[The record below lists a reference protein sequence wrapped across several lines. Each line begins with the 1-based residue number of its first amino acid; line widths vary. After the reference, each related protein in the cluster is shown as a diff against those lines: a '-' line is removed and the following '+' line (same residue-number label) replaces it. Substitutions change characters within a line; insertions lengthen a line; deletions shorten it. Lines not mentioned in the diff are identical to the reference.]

1 MPESIPSAPAWPRF
15 LLTGLVFAA
24 AAYGVMAL
32 YQNIMLRKQE
42 ALQTAFELANLTE
55 DTVDPKEWGKTFP
68 RQYDGYLRTVDT
80 QRTRY
85 GGSEN
90 FQKLD
95 DDPRLR
101 TLFAGYAF
109 SIDYREERGHAY
121 MLSDQEE
128 TERVRQVQQ
137 PGACLQ
143 CHASVLVAYRQE
155 GIKAGASDDPAQRQ
169 AAIRKG
175 VEEVCAM
182 PYAEARKL
190 VQHPVT
196 CLDCHDPETIAL
208 RVTRPGF
215 LEGIARLARSDDP
228 VPHLPSIERWRQGPK
243 TTDY

>member
-42 ALQTAFELANLTE
+42 GLQTAFELTNLTGE
-55 DTVDPKEWGKTFP
+55 TVDPKEWGKTFP
-68 RQYDGYLRTVDT
+68 RQYDSYLRTVDT
-80 QRTRY
+80 ERTRY
-85 GGSEN
+85 GGSEA

-109 SIDYREERGHAY
+109 SIDDREERGHAY

-128 TERVRQVQQ
+128 TERVRQAKQ

-143 CHASVLVAYRQE
+143 CHASVIPAYHAAGVKAGVPDDAAHRQE
-155 GIKAGASDDPAQRQ
+155 
-169 AAIRKG
+169 AIMKG
-175 VEEVCAM
+175 FEQVCAM
-182 PYAEARKL
+182 PYEESR
-190 VQHPVT
+190 
-196 CLDCHDPETIAL
+196 
-208 RVTRPGF
+208 
-215 LEGIARLARSDDP
+215 
-228 VPHLPSIERWRQGPK
+228 
-243 TTDY
+243 